1 MSTLAVDAIVDSSN
15 GNTTTING
23 ATPTAY
29 NTMGKNLIIN
39 GAMQIAQR
47 GTNVTG
53 ITASSDYRTCDRV
66 KVYINTLGTWTVDQS
81 TDAPNGF
88 SNSFKITC
96 TTADASPVGG
106 DYVFIGQFLEAQTL
120 QQLAYGSSGAV
131 NMVLSF
137 WVKSNKTGTGTIN
150 IKQTDNS
157 NKQISPTYTINSADT
172 WEYKTITIP
181 ADTAGLI
188 NNDNGTGM
196 DIAWWLNSGS
206 NYTGGTN
213 ETSWTAYDATDR
225 NASNIGIGGST
236 SDYFAI
242 TGVQLEVGSVATE
255 FERRP
260 FGMELALC
268 QRYYYKKQAAV
279 ANEHM
284 SVGYNS
290 LTTESR
296 QVFFFKVSMRTA
308 PTALEQS
315 GTASDYR
322 VQHGNTSTACSAVP
336 IFQSASENQGA
347 VILTVAS
354 GLTVGQGSILR
365 ASNTNAYLAWSSEL

>member
-260 FGMELALC
+260 FGTELQLC
-268 QRYYYKKQAAV
+268 QRYFQKIGSNGGRFVSTGSVWSGNSSRTTIPLVTTMRSQPSATFVTAASTWTLNNGVNAGTCSSLTLDSSTPEVIWINAVTAAGLGGGTCALWYETANPGAAV
-279 ANEHM
+279 IH
-284 SVGYNS
+284 
-290 LTTESR
+290 
-296 QVFFFKVSMRTA
+296 F
-308 PTALEQS
+308 
-315 GTASDYR
+315 
-322 VQHGNTSTACSAVP
+322 SA
-336 IFQSASENQGA
+336 
-347 VILTVAS
+347 
-354 GLTVGQGSILR
+354 
-365 ASNTNAYLAWSSEL
+365 EL